1 MTGALAS
8 ASAWRVRPE
17 RAALP
22 LMLVAGFNL
31 VAVVAGAMLWDL
43 NAIFVGFALTAWLL
57 GVRHAFDVDHIAAI
71 DNATRQLRQQ
81 RRGAR
86 WTGALFALGHSTVVV
101 AVTVLVTAAAS
112 HFHSALISL
121 QHWGAPLGAAVSAV
135 FLTLMGLSSLALLR
149 RRLSSHGSPPAG
161 QRRTW
166 RIEWQPWKIFG
177 VGMLFGLGF
186 DTATEIALLVLS
198 VGAVQTGTLPLWAV
212 LSLPGLFAAG
222 MILMDTL
229 EGLLML
235 RAYEWALDDRNRTLR
250 LNTRITA
257 ASALLALGVAAWQWW
272 TLLAPLI
279 WDSGDTVKGL
289 PAAAMFGAAATCA
302 MLVFWGVA
310 VARRQIALRAQHGE

>member
-1 MTGALAS
+1 MTGTLTSVSS
-8 ASAWRVRPE
+8 AHDRRE

-22 LMLVAGFNL
+22 LMLVAGLNL
-31 VAVVAGAMLWDL
+31 AAVVAGAMLWNL
-43 NAIFVGFALTAWLL
+43 NGIFVGFALTAWLL

-71 DNATRQLRQQ
+71 DNATRQLRHQQ
-81 RRGAR
+81 RGAR

-101 AVTVLVTAAAS
+101 AVTVLVTAAAT
-112 HFHSALISL
+112 HFHSSLISL

-135 FLTLMGLSSLALLR
+135 FLTLMGLTSLALLR
-149 RRLSSHGSPPAG
+149 RRLGSHGSPRAG

-166 RIEWQPWKIFG
+166 RIAWQPWQIFG

-198 VGAVQTGTLPLWAV
+198 VGAVQTATLPLWAV

-222 MILMDTL
+222 MTLMDTI

-250 LNTRITA
+250 LNTGITA
-257 ASALLALGVAAWQWW
+257 ASALLALGVAVWQWW
-272 TLLAPLI
+272 TLLAPLLGH
-279 WDSGDTVKGL
+279 SGEAVKSL
-289 PAAAMFGAAATCA
+289 PAAAMLGAAATCA
-302 MLVFWGVA
+302 MLLFWGVA
-310 VARRQIALRAQHGE
+310 VARRQIALTAQSSD